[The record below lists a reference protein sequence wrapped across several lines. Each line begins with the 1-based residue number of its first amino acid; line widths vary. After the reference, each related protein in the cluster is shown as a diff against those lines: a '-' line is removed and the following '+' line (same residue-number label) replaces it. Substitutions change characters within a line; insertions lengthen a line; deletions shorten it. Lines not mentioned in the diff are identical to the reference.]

1 MRKKV
6 ISCVVAGALAL
17 SVPLAGSAAFAEQNE
32 LEALRQASAA
42 LEHTYLG
49 NQVDALFARIDAGVS
64 AEERAQ
70 IEEQIQRLLK
80 LAEQEGLLGADGG
93 TAALPGASDGSV
105 QPGEGAAQTP
115 AVGGEGDGAGTE
127 GEGAEGEGG
136 TANDPAATL
145 TPEDPTS
152 GVDPDE
158 GAEGDD
164 PSNDPAADPAP
175 EDPAPGTDPAPEEGT
190 EGEGPAD
197 DPAAEPAPGVDPS
210 PAPEERPSV
219 DQPAAEQPA
228 VEQAPPA
235 SAPSTPS
242 SATTLPLVPE
252 ANSFDSGEVPH
263 YDYTENLTTEKF
275 IAVIGEQARAIA
287 QESDLYASVMIAQA
301 ILESGS
307 GQSEL
312 SKAPNNNLFG
322 IKGSWEDEKGQ
333 KHSVSFLTSEDNG
346 SGALYQIVSDFRA
359 YDTVADSLQDYADLL
374 TKDMGAFYQGA
385 WKKNAKTY
393 EEAAKYLQGRYATDT
408 SYAAKIC
415 GLIETYHL
423 DRFDEALAWT
433 PVDEDVDLTDLLA
446 EATSHLGTA
455 YVWGGASPLT
465 GFDCS
470 GLIQWSY
477 KEALDIDLS
486 RTTYTQCLEG
496 ELVSFDDLHP
506 GDLLFFNNNG
516 DVHHVALY
524 LGDGFYIHAPQ
535 TGQPVQVTSMEEYA
549 PSFAKRIVETR
560 PVEEPPVVSKVLSG
574 LKSVLFG

>member
-1 MRKKV
+1 M
-6 ISCVVAGALAL
+6 
-17 SVPLAGSAAFAEQNE
+17 Q
-32 LEALRQASAA
+32 
-42 LEHTYLG
+42 
-49 NQVDALFARIDAGVS
+49 
-64 AEERAQ
+64 
-70 IEEQIQRLLK
+70 QRLRFRRD
-80 LAEQEGLLGADGG
+80 AI
-93 TAALPGASDGSV
+93 
-105 QPGEGAAQTP
+105 
-115 AVGGEGDGAGTE
+115 
-127 GEGAEGEGG
+127 
-136 TANDPAATL
+136 
-145 TPEDPTS
+145 EDHRH
-152 GVDPDE
+152 V
-158 GAEGDD
+158 
-164 PSNDPAADPAP
+164 
-175 EDPAPGTDPAPEEGT
+175 
-190 EGEGPAD
+190 
-197 DPAAEPAPGVDPS
+197 
-210 PAPEERPSV
+210 
-219 DQPAAEQPA
+219 EQPA
-228 VEQAPPA
+228 VEQAPAA
-235 SAPSTPS
+235 SEPSTPS

-252 ANSFDSGEVPH
+252 ANSFNSGEVPH

-287 QESDLYASVMIAQA
+287 QENDLYASVMIAQA

-322 IKGSWEDEKGQ
+322 IKGSWEDEEGQ
-333 KHSVSFLTSEDNG
+333 KHSVSFLTSEDDG

-374 TKDMGAFYQGA
+374 TKDMGTFYQGA
-385 WKKNAKTY
+385 WKKNAETY

-408 SYAAKIC
+408 SYAAKVC

-423 DRFDEALAWT
+423 DRFDEALEWT
-433 PVDEDVDLTDLLA
+433 PVDEEVDLTDLLA

-477 KEALDIDLS
+477 KEALDIDLT

-506 GDLLFFNNNG
+506 GDLLFFNSNG
-516 DVHHVALY
+516 DVHHVAMY

-535 TGQPVQVTSMEEYA
+535 TGQPVQVTSMKEYA

-560 PVEEPPVVSKVLSG
+560 PVEEAPVVSKVLSG